1 MQLQIIATVDAVIL
15 TIDDG
20 ALKVVLHH
28 RPNDPFQGMTALP
41 GGYIRVEDDKN
52 AEDAIRRVLSDKA
65 GLSGFYLEQLA
76 TYSGPDR
83 DPRGWSMSVA
93 YLALV
98 PADRLMM
105 DKSKAALFPIN
116 DLPELPFDHGQIIH
130 DAVERLRGKGAYSTL
145 PASLLGKTFTLSE
158 MHAAYEVALGMQIDA
173 SSFRRKVLALSIL
186 KECAE
191 MRQDGNKR
199 PAKTYALKKG
209 VTTFNRTLGA
219 T

>member
-15 TIDDG
+15 TIDGG
-20 ALKVVLHH
+20 ALKVVLHE
-28 RPNDPFQGMTALP
+28 RPNDPFQGMAALP
-41 GGYIRVEDDKN
+41 GGYIREDEDKN
-52 AEDAIRRVLSDKA
+52 AEDAMRRVLSDKA

-83 DPRGWSMSVA
+83 DPRGWSISVA

-98 PADRLMM
+98 PADQLKI
-105 DKSKAALFPIN
+105 DKSKAALFPVD
-116 DLPELPFDHGQIIH
+116 DLPALPFDHGRILH
-130 DAVERLRGKGAYSTL
+130 DAVQRLRGKGAYSTL
-145 PASLLGKTFTLSE
+145 PASLLSKTFTLSE

-173 SSFRRKVLALSIL
+173 SSFRRKVLALNIL
-186 KECAE
+186 KDRAE

-199 PAKTYALKKG
+199 PAKTYALKEG